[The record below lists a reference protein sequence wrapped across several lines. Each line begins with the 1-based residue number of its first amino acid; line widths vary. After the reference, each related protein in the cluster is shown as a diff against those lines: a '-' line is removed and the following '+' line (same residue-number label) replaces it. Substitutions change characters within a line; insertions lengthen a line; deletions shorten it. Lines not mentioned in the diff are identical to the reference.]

1 MTFPIQTLT
10 VPFEADEA
18 GGFKIKGTRIPIDN
32 ILLAYQ
38 RGQTPEQIVQ
48 DFDVLRLTDVYATIA
63 YYLQNREEVEAYLA
77 RRQAEEEVIKQEIL
91 AQPHM
96 VMLRE
101 KWMKLKQRKTDE
113 DAP

>member
-1 MTFPIQTLT
+1 MTFPIQTLI

-77 RRQAEEEVIKQEIL
+77 RRQAEEEVIKQEIVERFQLTGIRERLL
-91 AQPHM
+91 AR
-96 VMLRE
+96 LAERN
-101 KWMKLKQRKTDE
+101 K
-113 DAP
+113 A

>member
-1 MTFPIQTLT
+1 MTFPIQILT

-48 DFDVLRLTDVYATIA
+48 DFDVLRLTDVYATIT
-63 YYLQNREEVEAYLA
+63 YYLQNPEQVEAYLA
-77 RRQAEEEVIKQEIL
+77 RRQAEEEVIKQEIIERFQLTGIRERLL
-91 AQPHM
+91 AR
-96 VMLRE
+96 LAERN
-101 KWMKLKQRKTDE
+101 K
-113 DAP
+113 A

>member
-77 RRQAEEEVIKQEIL
+77 RRQAEEEVIKQEIIERFQLTGIRERLL
-91 AQPHM
+91 AR
-96 VMLRE
+96 LAERN
-101 KWMKLKQRKTDE
+101 K
-113 DAP
+113 A

>member
-63 YYLQNREEVEAYLA
+63 YYLQNRDEVEAYLA
-77 RRQAEEEVIKQEIL
+77 RRQAEEEVIKQEIIERFQLTGIRERLL
-91 AQPHM
+91 ARL
-96 VMLRE
+96 VERD
-101 KWMKLKQRKTDE
+101 K
-113 DAP
+113 A